1 VPVERVAFVE
11 WIFLAAQ
18 NKGERDVR
26 HPVTPR
32 SVFVPALSRSRTV
45 NARQSNPQ
53 RTKKSTARTIA
64 HQTSGRVAMR
74 AHFDLVKQVRADSAS
89 PRFGVP
95 SNTAVR

>member
-1 VPVERVAFVE
+1 MAFVE

-45 NARQSNPQ
+45 NARQSNRQ
-53 RTKKSTARTIA
+53 LTKKSTARTISA
-64 HQTSGRVAMR
+64 PNERTSGDAGAFR
-74 AHFDLVKQVRADSAS
+74 S
-89 PRFGVP
+89 G
-95 SNTAVR
+95 